1 VDQPPQQ
8 QSTDLEKTDKV
19 EKVESPEDQT
29 LLETNWYDVVESFDD
44 LGLKKDLLRGIYG
57 YGYVKPSAIQ
67 QKGIKPI
74 LMGKDVIA

>member
-1 VDQPPQQ
+1 
-8 QSTDLEKTDKV
+8 
-19 EKVESPEDQT
+19 VESPEDQT

-74 LMGKDVIA
+74 LMGKDVIAQA